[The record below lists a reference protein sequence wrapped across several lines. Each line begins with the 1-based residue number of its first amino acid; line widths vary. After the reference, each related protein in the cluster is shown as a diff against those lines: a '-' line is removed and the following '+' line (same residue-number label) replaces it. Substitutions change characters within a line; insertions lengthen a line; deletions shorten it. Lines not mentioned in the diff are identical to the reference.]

1 MSDLKRNVITIKNL
15 IYVKR
20 KGADMYQYVI
30 YFMVVVVVMCV
41 VADVAFRIEMKHY
54 KKKLARKWNVEKGST
69 GDNSGYDR
77 R

>member
-1 MSDLKRNVITIKNL
+1 
-15 IYVKR
+15 
-20 KGADMYQYVI
+20 MYQYVI

-69 GDNSGYDR
+69 GDDSGYDR